1 MSTEEAPEREHP
13 LLRIVKGDPT
23 PEEVAALVAVVSAM
37 AAGAAEAA
45 SKQAR
50 PKPEWSAHHRKL
62 RGTHRHGPGAWRA
75 SAPLTADGHRSPTG
89 PRLRLAGPA
98 EDPAERRA
106 LPRGGGQRRRRVSS
120 VAVTAPA
127 DYTLKLAQLKAVAV
141 AATEKRAIVIGCD
154 SVLALDGEILGKP
167 ASDDEAIERW
177 QQMRGRAGVLH
188 TGHCV
193 IDTHREVWLA
203 RSAAT
208 QVRFAHVSDEEI
220 EAYVATGEPSAVAGA
235 FTLDGLGGAFVSGV
249 TGDPHNVVGISLPLL
264 RLMLEEL
271 GFVWTEFW
279 ELTVL
284 GGQLTRAPHAAR
296 RARRRPGA

>member
-1 MSTEEAPEREHP
+1 MGTPPRLVLASASPARLKTLQNAGLAPE
-13 LLRIVKGDPT
+13 V
-23 PEEVAALVAVVSAM
+23 VVS
-37 AAGAAEAA
+37 GVDE
-45 SKQAR
+45 
-50 PKPEWSAHHRKL
+50 
-62 RGTHRHGPGAWRA
+62 
-75 SAPLTADGHRSPTG
+75 
-89 PRLRLAGPA
+89 
-98 EDPAERRA
+98 
-106 LPRGGGQRRRRVSS
+106 SS

-141 AATEKRAIVIGCD
+141 AAAEKRAIVIGCD

-167 ASDDEAIERW
+167 TSDDEALERW
-177 QQMRGRAGVLH
+177 KQMRGRAGVLH

-208 QVRFAHVSDEEI
+208 QVRFAQVSDEEI

-279 ELTVL
+279 
-284 GGQLTRAPHAAR
+284 GDR
-296 RARRRPGA
+296 

>member
-1 MSTEEAPEREHP
+1 MPPVPRLVLASASPARLKTLQNAGLSPE
-13 LLRIVKGDPT
+13 V
-23 PEEVAALVAVVSAM
+23 VVS
-37 AAGAAEAA
+37 GVDE
-45 SKQAR
+45 STV
-50 PKPEWSAHHRKL
+50 E
-62 RGTHRHGPGAWRA
+62 
-75 SAPLTADGHRSPTG
+75 
-89 PRLRLAGPA
+89 
-98 EDPAERRA
+98 
-106 LPRGGGQRRRRVSS
+106 
-120 VAVTAPA
+120 VTQPA

-141 AATEKRAIVIGCD
+141 AADQKRALVIGCD

-167 ASDDEAIERW
+167 ASEDEAISRW
-177 QQMRGRAGVLH
+177 KRMRGRAGVLH

-264 RLMLEEL
+264 RLMFEEL

-279 ELTVL
+279 S
-284 GGQLTRAPHAAR
+284 R
-296 RARRRPGA
+296 

>member
-1 MSTEEAPEREHP
+1 MATTPRLVLASASPARLKTLQNAGLSPE
-13 LLRIVKGDPT
+13 V
-23 PEEVAALVAVVSAM
+23 VVS
-37 AAGAAEAA
+37 GVDE
-45 SKQAR
+45 
-50 PKPEWSAHHRKL
+50 
-62 RGTHRHGPGAWRA
+62 
-75 SAPLTADGHRSPTG
+75 
-89 PRLRLAGPA
+89 
-98 EDPAERRA
+98 
-106 LPRGGGQRRRRVSS
+106 SS

-141 AATEKRAIVIGCD
+141 SAAEKRAIVIGCD

-167 ASDDEAIERW
+167 SSDDEAIERW
-177 QQMRGRAGVLH
+177 KQMRGRAGVLH

-279 ELTVL
+279 ST
-284 GGQLTRAPHAAR
+284 H
-296 RARRRPGA
+296 